1 MFSWFRRKKQDPRQE
16 LLATLGDAELPTF
29 PALLSEI
36 LQTLRDA
43 DTSMAQVGA
52 MVAQDPALTVKVIKT
67 VNSASFGLRR
77 RVDSVNHAV
86 TLLGRSR
93 LESIVLPLAVGEALP
108 GEPGPGFDPRRFW
121 QAAARRAV
129 IARELAGVLEPASR
143 DVSYTAGL
151 LQDMAI
157 PLLVSRRP
165 DTYGPVLERW
175 HRGEGAL
182 HVMERAAFGWTHA
195 EVAGWLCADW
205 DFPEGLAAAI
215 TGHHGSDDPEVV
227 APAAV
232 RLVAL
237 LGEGEEREISYDPL
251 IAAARDEHGAS
262 EARVVDAIERAVGGA
277 RELGALFAA

>member
-1 MFSWFRRKKQDPRQE
+1 MAS
-16 LLATLGDAELPTF
+16 LGDAELPTF
-29 PALLSEI
+29 PALMSEI

-43 DTSMAQVGA
+43 DAPMRSIGA
-52 MVAQDPALTVKVIKT
+52 LVAQDPALTVKVIKV
-67 VNSASFGLRR
+67 VNSAGFGLRR

-108 GEPGPGFDPRRFW
+108 EEPGPGFEPRRFW

-129 IARELAGVLEPASR
+129 IARELAGLIEPATR

-157 PLLVSRRP
+157 PLLVSRHPER
-165 DTYGPVLERW
+165 YGPILERW
-175 HRGEGAL
+175 HRGEGSL
-182 HVMERAAFGWTHA
+182 RVMEREAFGWTHA
-195 EVAGWLCADW
+195 DVAGWLCAEW

-215 TGHHGSDDPEVV
+215 TAHHGSDDPALV

-232 RLVAL
+232 SLVAL
-237 LGEGEEREISYDPL
+237 LGEGEPTYEPL
-251 IAAARDEHGAS
+251 IARACADHGLS
-262 EARVVDAIERAVGGA
+262 ESRVGEAIEREVGGA